1 MKSSAIC
8 REWLNSLPPTQGY
21 LKKEQSIGREV
32 LFEKGMPSNKDEAWR
47 LCNFNRL
54 NSFLSLPIIINNK
67 DLSSKHSIKWI
78 WVKGHAQNKY
88 NNIVDELAQGAIKR

>member
-8 REWLNSLPPTQGY
+8 REWLNSLPPIQGY
-21 LKKEQSIGREV
+21 LKKEQSIGREF
-32 LFEKGMPSNKDEAWR
+32 LFEKGMPSDKDEAWR

-67 DLSSKHSIKWI
+67 DFSSNLKYIFPEKEKDRERIVIHPNKNPSI
-78 WVKGHAQNKY
+78 
-88 NNIVDELAQGAIKR
+88 NII

>member
-21 LKKEQSIGREV
+21 LQKEQSIGRE
-32 LFEKGMPSNKDEAWR
+32 LLSEKGMPSHKDEAWR

-54 NSFLSLPIIINNK
+54 NSFLS
-67 DLSSKHSIKWI
+67 
-78 WVKGHAQNKY
+78 
-88 NNIVDELAQGAIKR
+88 